1 MSAAST
7 CKNVKVQREL
17 KRPIS
22 TKYTKQK
29 NHDLKTNIA
38 TRLKET
44 TACALT
50 KSITISDTYFKCHNA
65 KPTLSNCKKISYPNY
80 LQVVRS
86 FIAAI
91 AFVDFTDPVWSEHK
105 DKLARPWVHI
115 KTNAGIII
123 NKNETK
129 IKVLPFYWKAEKQP
143 SPKTKPGV
151 CKAPWIQYINLGG
164 QSR

>member
-17 KRPIS
+17 KKRPIS

-29 NHDLKTNIA
+29 YHNLKTNIA

-44 TACALT
+44 TGGALI

-65 KPTLSNCKKISYPNY
+65 KPTYAIVKISYPNY
-80 LQVVRS
+80 LQLMRS

-91 AFVDFTDPVWSEHK
+91 AFVDFTDPVLSEHK
-105 DKLARPWVHI
+105 DKLARP
-115 KTNAGIII
+115 
-123 NKNETK
+123 
-129 IKVLPFYWKAEKQP
+129 
-143 SPKTKPGV
+143 
-151 CKAPWIQYINLGG
+151 
-164 QSR
+164 

>member
-1 MSAAST
+1 M
-7 CKNVKVQREL
+7 KVQREL

-29 NHDLKTNIA
+29 KHDLKTNIA

-65 KPTLSNCKKISYPNY
+65 KPTLSNCKKKKIISYPNY

-91 AFVDFTDPVWSEHK
+91 AFVDFTDPVRSEHK
-105 DKLARPWVHI
+105 DKLARP
-115 KTNAGIII
+115 
-123 NKNETK
+123 
-129 IKVLPFYWKAEKQP
+129 
-143 SPKTKPGV
+143 
-151 CKAPWIQYINLGG
+151 
-164 QSR
+164 